1 MRDGRAVRVARGQ
14 TMVELALVLPLFLSV
29 LMGIVILG
37 IGVFYQQQ
45 VTNAA
50 REAARYAAVNSA
62 TSRCPTVSRLDPGP
76 PGVVDPV
83 SGRVAAD
90 TGKPLSYL
98 RCDRPEDGWPNMTA
112 QARSLIFGFDRNA
125 LGIAACW
132 SGYVTNAPGQG
143 SYDAAPPNTDPN
155 VTSQV
160 WAQCSIGG
168 HDPTIDPSQIACDS
182 ALVGS
187 TVDTA
192 SDASERTGITVGNRV
207 TGLACYVWTPPL
219 AGFLLIPQ
227 QVTLRGVI
235 TEAIQRQQ

>member
-1 MRDGRAVRVARGQ
+1 
-14 TMVELALVLPLFLSV
+14 MVELALILPLFLSV

-62 TSRCPTVSRLDPGP
+62 TSICPTVSRLDPKGT
-76 PGVVDPV
+76 DPL
-83 SGRVAAD
+83 SGR
-90 TGKPLSYL
+90 TGATGAYQPLSYS
-98 RCDRPEDGWPNMTA
+98 RCDDPTAGWPSMVGR
-112 QARSLIFGFDRNA
+112 ARSLIFGFSPGA
-125 LGIAACW
+125 LRVAACW
-132 SGYVTNAPGQG
+132 SGYVTSA

-155 VTSQV
+155 VTGQQ
-160 WAQCSIGG
+160 WAQCTIGG
-168 HDPTIDPSQIACDS
+168 HDPTVEQSQIACDS

-192 SDASERTGITVGNRV
+192 SDISEQQGRTVGNRV
-207 TGLACYVWTPPL
+207 TALACYVWTPPL